1 MSSDT
6 PPHAA
11 ALHRYLNDH
20 LAGAAGA
27 LQLLDQL
34 VEKASTPSDRA
45 FFTELRSEITE
56 DRETLEALLAQLGGQ
71 QSGLRQLGGWLAEK
85 VGRLKLVI
93 DDPAG
98 GAFERME
105 ALEILK
111 IGIHGKQ
118 LLFEA
123 LTAVAVPGLEGIDLQ
138 RLERRA
144 ADQQDRVEARR
155 LEAARR
161 AFSPT

>member
-11 ALHRYLNDH
+11 ALHTYLNDH
-20 LAGAAGA
+20 LAGSVVA

-34 VEKASTPSDRA
+34 IEAPVTISDEPFLTQLRAEIAEDRA
-45 FFTELRSEITE
+45 M
-56 DRETLEALLAQLGGQ
+56 LEGLLAQLGGQ

-85 VGRLKLVI
+85 IGRLKLVM

-98 GAFERME
+98 GALGRME

-118 LLFEA
+118 LLWRA
-123 LTAVAVPGLEGIDLQ
+123 LAAAAVPGLDGFDLQ

-144 ADQQDRVEARR
+144 ADQQDRVEVRR

-161 AFSPT
+161 ALSPT